1 MKKILRYLLL
11 MVCLVVG
18 FNVNT
23 NAAENVTKQI
33 SLTGISDV
41 KIYTADKKEEYPVK
55 DKSFSVPLG
64 EYCYESNNGAGGKF
78 IVTDETTELNL
89 HSVTFSNVSPTH
101 WNTEKKETDRL
112 PELGTLTL
120 YDEKQQNEYWHA
132 TDSVYQYVVPAN
144 SGDNYYIFKFS
155 PFDEN
160 YLSIEGHF
168 YVYGETNFG
177 RLNLSD
183 SGNIPYLEKKYITIK
198 APIGME
204 IFTTWQLKF
213 YTARN
218 WQSYKAYKTE
228 NGYNYYKVPEGF
240 TYMLRQEGK
249 VTRYTKNL
257 DGDWNADHT
266 EVTVSPLEDNP
277 TQVNRDQE
285 KNGIYASMLTNLPEN
300 SEIDLDV
307 GEYFDLVPLRAWQA
321 IEDGTVNEHNDPEWH
336 YVVIGGKSDVVSVE
350 ITEDDKIGQFGR
362 IHANGKGSALV
373 AFYYDAVETGSITSG
388 SSRYTYS
395 ALLPELTG
403 IAVVRVG
410 EETSQTEITSN
421 IDMIEGRTV
430 YYIKSQTGADGV
442 SYDMNDSAKYT
453 FTPTAETNGNTEK
466 ITSVRVLKPITVTD
480 GKLSSNPSNWLKG
493 SSWKTYKAN
502 ETEDGKQSFTINLSE
517 GRNII
522 EIKAGD
528 ATTYHVILARGLDVT
543 VDNLYRP
550 GQNLTVGDT
559 AKITIENMIPPLF
572 KMAAIYNPAGV
583 DFVCKANGTDYTSH
597 FGQYMAG
604 SSFILKL
611 QDEDAGTY
619 KITDGALTTHA
630 WGATDGAHRKL
641 TRNAMTGYW
650 NGGNNPDIDYGKMA
664 YLPEIS
670 FQVEANDEYEESV
683 SRSAG
688 LLKALGVFS
697 QKEGNPMVE
706 GTSAMFASS
715 HADVKQNKNRPISVT
730 GSSALQRHIQV
741 AADLLQKDENAKL
754 LVRYWLGN
762 DRNETIVQEIDFS
775 EAYQITNQ
783 MGAKVWQILG
793 KSLACTGQDI
803 ANGTSRDIQIETIVV
818 PGNGSPMTYAT
829 YLYDSAKKQQSVTGY
844 FIPQNITISAAEESE
859 TLGRW
864 DGILEAD
871 DMEYEDSAGNIIT
884 QDLGYGFIGTEE
896 HFTTSVPNG
905 TDKILVNVEG
915 AVLSNKSV
923 LESYTVSVGD
933 TTYGEEDEIPLEV
946 GVNKLTVTCNGTYG
960 KSRTY
965 TIDVTR
971 RTAAK
976 QTTFKIPDGA
986 SVLVMQ
992 GSKVMKAN
1000 EDGTYTLENG
1010 TYTYHVSKSGY
1021 LTKTDNFKVT
1031 DEEPNQVISVTDLEK
1046 VPEQSG
1052 TVSVQLAG
1060 QSTVF
1065 CPTRDVEI
1073 QQTAEDLA
1081 ANRYVQ
1087 YNHGGYTVLHA
1098 LLDAAK
1104 ASGTEFECYRGKFV
1118 LVDDSFT
1125 ESNGK
1130 KAGWVCK
1137 VNGFEC
1143 SDPANTLVSDKD
1155 KIELFYNSGWNGMQH
1170 AWLSPENGEVTR
1182 GESMELLLSGAD
1194 VHESDGT
1201 ATTIQGAEIYD
1212 GDTPVTTPDGEAI
1225 VTTDENGIVKID
1237 TRTLTLGTHYFTA
1250 VKKDEDGHN
1259 ILTATLS
1266 AINVKKPDTSS
1277 ADPTKTE
1284 VTFRLIGDTKHG
1296 TEGSDNEAVHAYTT
1310 WIATGTYTFDG
1321 NDVTVGQVFEAAL
1334 KEAGLSYEG
1343 LEKNYISAITAPETY
1358 GGYELREKDNGKNS
1372 GWMYTVNGV
1381 HPSDGL
1387 KNCYVDSGD
1396 EIIWHYVDDY
1406 QSEQADM
1413 LDKNGNY
1420 VGTGNVST
1428 WNKWLEALDETP
1440 GARDNASKVVAKIN
1454 QIGDP
1459 IELTDECEEKITA
1472 ARDAYEQLSPE
1483 EKRYVDNYQTLKD
1496 AEKELARLK
1505 KVAADQK
1512 AAEEVTEKIKALP
1525 DVKDL
1530 TLNDETQI
1538 DEARDAYSKLTD
1550 DQKTYVSD
1558 ETKGKLVSAEEQMA
1572 KLLDAEA
1579 ITKLIKE
1586 IEELPSASD
1595 ITLNDREAIENA
1607 KAHYDALSEEQKG
1620 VLEETSPDSVK
1631 KLSEV
1636 IEQLHALIE
1645 EDDKQKEVDKVNTLL
1660 NELPDKDDVMF
1671 RDQTAVTEA
1680 RDAYDALKDMY
1691 EDENLQ
1697 GRISEDMLKKLTD
1710 AEERLKTLQE
1720 EIDYVA
1726 GLIEDIPAIDDLT
1739 VEDAD
1744 QVQAARDAYEALNDE
1759 QKQKLTESGLLSDL
1773 LVAENQIGWLQKD
1786 VEAAKKVTDQINRLP
1801 SVKDLRLSDKTAVE
1815 AARYAYDNLSDTQK
1829 QYVSEDTVKALEERE
1844 AEIKRLEE
1852 VTPNPTPTPNPSP
1865 SDDPKQ
1871 DEDEDSVT
1879 LTYQNYPVSVTGKL
1893 SGYELRLTALKAD
1906 DDVVKQMQN
1915 MISSKEALIRLYDVT
1930 LYKDGKEVE
1939 WNDKLTVNFQ
1949 VGTSYNGQT
1958 LSVLHEGNGKIE
1970 TLSGTVSN
1978 SILSVTANS
1987 TGSFGV
1993 VVPAST
1999 VSTGNGSSNNGG
2011 SAGTVTNG
2019 NLGGGSTGT
2028 GNGTTAVSGTGKVTS
2043 AKTGDDTD
2051 ILFPIAGLI
2060 TATGVLAGIVLYYKK
2075 KKRITGVTEEE

>member
-430 YYIKSQTGADGV
+430 YYIKSQTGEDGV

-730 GSSALQRHIQV
+730 GSSALQHHIQV

-1137 VNGFEC
+1137 VNGIEC